1 MWSFLLVFTLVIS
14 SAAFAGETRRSM
26 QVGITITG
34 NDGASA
40 ASRKTATGGMV
51 RSRLRP
57 TVRLPASL
65 ATSSRR
71 DSERVPLR

>member
-1 MWSFLLVFTLVIS
+1 MWSLVLVFTLLIS
-14 SAAFAGETRRSM
+14 SAAFAGESRRSM

-34 NDGASA
+34 NGGPSA
-40 ASRKTATGGMV
+40 ASRKAASGGTV
-51 RSRLRP
+51 RSGLRP

>member
-1 MWSFLLVFTLVIS
+1 MWSLVLVFALLIS
-14 SAAFAGETRRSM
+14 SAAFAGESRRNM

-34 NDGASA
+34 NGASSA
-40 ASRKTATGGMV
+40 ASRKTASGGTV
-51 RSRLRP
+51 RSGLRP